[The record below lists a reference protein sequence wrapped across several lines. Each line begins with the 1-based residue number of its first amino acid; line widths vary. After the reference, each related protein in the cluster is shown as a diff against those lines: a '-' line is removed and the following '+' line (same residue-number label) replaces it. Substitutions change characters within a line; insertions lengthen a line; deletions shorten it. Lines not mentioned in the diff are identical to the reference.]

1 MNFDN
6 LHTCVGKDNRDQLKY
21 EFIKMKQIVFY
32 LKELLKASLNK
43 SFLLFYNYVM
53 IIDKANGLILS
64 IRGNLY
70 FNYTLGIYV
79 NGNLF

>member
-21 EFIKMKQIVFY
+21 EFIKMKQLVFY

-53 IIDKANGLILS
+53 IIDKANILS

>member
-32 LKELLKASLNK
+32 LKELLKASLDN
-43 SFLLFYNYVM
+43 SFLWLYNHAM
-53 IIDKANGLILS
+53 IIDNAN
-64 IRGNLY
+64 Y
-70 FNYTLGIYV
+70 FVYKG
-79 NGNLF
+79 

>member
-53 IIDKANGLILS
+53 IIDKANILS

>member
-32 LKELLKASLNK
+32 LKELLKAPLDN
-43 SFLLFYNYVM
+43 SFLLFYNHVM
-53 IIDKANGLILS
+53 IIDKANWA
-64 IRGNLY
+64 
-70 FNYTLGIYV
+70 
-79 NGNLF
+79 LFCI